1 MQFSSLKEYRFYKIM
16 LLLGF
21 VLSALWVVLV
31 NTQTY
36 SDFLYYFKTG
46 SEIAEGLPWGD
57 TYTAVGYS
65 IILGGLFKIFGTS
78 LLVAKVF
85 NVVLLTLNNILLL
98 EILDTTDLKDLN
110 KRIIFALFVLFP
122 NNIFYASLVA
132 NEVVF
137 TTCIFIMTLIY
148 FSNLQYKYVYLGL
161 LTSIATLIKP
171 FFIVFFFAVF
181 LVDLIKDKKLW
192 PAVKNSVLVLLFC
205 AIGLSPWLYRNSKL
219 IGQFTYVSNNAGV
232 VLYINNNSQ
241 NETGKWMSAYDVE
254 NSIANTSAFIAAN
267 PTQQNNMLKNA
278 AKEWIKSHPDEFF
291 VLGLKRLDNTFF
303 KAEDIYYST
312 HGSFITDSQTE
323 YIFDKL
329 TRYRMLIFKLALFSI
344 LVYSLLILKN
354 IFQRRTQRLDRFNLY
369 TTVIFYMFTV
379 IYFATEG
386 QSRYAFPMLFIFIY
400 YFCIF
405 VSHALSKAIEFKY
418 KLIRTVK

>member
-1 MQFSSLKEYRFYKIM
+1 MKFSSLKEYKFYKIM

-21 VLSALWVVLV
+21 VLSALWVVFV

-36 SDFLYYFKTG
+36 SDFLYYFRTG
-46 SEIAEGLPWGD
+46 AEIAEGLPWGD

-65 IILGGLFKIFGTS
+65 IILGGLFKIFGVS
-78 LLVAKVF
+78 LAVAKAF
-85 NVVLLTLNNILLL
+85 NVFLLTINNVLLL
-98 EILDTTDLKDLN
+98 EMLDTAGLKDLN
-110 KRIIFALFVLFP
+110 KRIVFAIYVLFP

-137 TTCIFIMTLIY
+137 TTCIFIITLIY
-148 FSNLQYKYVYLGL
+148 LSDLQYKYVYLGL
-161 LTSIATLIKP
+161 LTGIATLIKP

-192 PAVKNSVLVLLFC
+192 PAVKNSALVLLFC
-205 AIGLSPWLYRNSKL
+205 AISLSPWLYRNSKL

-241 NETGKWMSAYDVE
+241 NESGKWMSAYDVE
-254 NSIANTSAFIAAN
+254 NSIANTSAYIAAN

-278 AKEWIKSHPDEFF
+278 AKEWIKSNPDEFF

-323 YIFDKL
+323 YIFEKL
-329 TRYRMLIFKLALFSI
+329 TSYRMLIFKLALLSI
-344 LVYSLLILKN
+344 FIYSLIIMKN
-354 IFQRRTQRLDRFNLY
+354 IFQRRTQMLDRFNLY
-369 TTVIFYMFTV
+369 TTVVFYMFTV
-379 IYFATEG
+379 IYFTTEG
-386 QSRYAFPMLFIFIY
+386 QSRYAFPMIFIFTY

-405 VSHALSKAIEFKY
+405 VSLTLSKASELKY